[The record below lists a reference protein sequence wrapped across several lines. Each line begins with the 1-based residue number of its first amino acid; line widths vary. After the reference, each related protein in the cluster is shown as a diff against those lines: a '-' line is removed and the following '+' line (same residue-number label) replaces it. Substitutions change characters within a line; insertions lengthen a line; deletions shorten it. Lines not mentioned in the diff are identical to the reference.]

1 MHGVPVNASETSG
14 VAIFDGTG
22 SCHPPGVVAMVVAA
36 VVAVVVMVMVGVV
49 VASAGQ
55 RKP

>member
-1 MHGVPVNASETSG
+1 MHGVLVNASETSG

-22 SCHPPGVVAMVVAA
+22 SCHPPGVVAVVVAM
-36 VVAVVVMVMVGVV
+36 VMVMVV

>member
-1 MHGVPVNASETSG
+1 MHGVLVNASETSG
-14 VAIFDGTG
+14 MAIFDSTG
-22 SCHPPGVVAMVVAA
+22 SCHPPGVFAV
-36 VVAVVVMVMVGVV
+36 VVAVVVMVGVGVGVV